1 MHKALAVLQLR
12 GTRRGNHFMN
22 MRIASEHRERN
33 LGMAVR
39 MSIYMLQ
46 ALQ

>member
-12 GTRRGNHFMN
+12 ENHFMN

-33 LGMAVR
+33 LDMAVR
-39 MSIYMLQ
+39 MNIYLLQ